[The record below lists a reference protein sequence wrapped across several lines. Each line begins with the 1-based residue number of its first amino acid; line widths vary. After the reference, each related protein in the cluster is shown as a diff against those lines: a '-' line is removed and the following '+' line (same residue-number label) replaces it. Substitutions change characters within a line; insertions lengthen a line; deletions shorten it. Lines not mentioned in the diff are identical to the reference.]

1 MRRIMKLNT
10 NPGRRALASAA
21 LVALMAASVGA
32 CSSSDPSGAAGAKS
46 DNLKITVVSGPLSDP
61 FFGAIKAGTAQAA
74 KDFGVKVDYTAAK
87 DLSNLAPDYARLGD
101 AAFAGHPDGV
111 VMSYF
116 LPDAQGPAV
125 KKMIAAGIPVTFM
138 NQGLDWETLGGLNY
152 VGEDPTVVGE
162 HIGQRFTD
170 SGKKDVICFN
180 HAAGIQVLQMR
191 CDGLKKVVEAAGGKF
206 TQINVP
212 SAQGSNPT
220 VLTSALSGA
229 LRKDPNID
237 AIFTLGSSAAEL
249 AAKVIDEQKSSVTLA
264 TCDLSTSVL
273 NLIKDG
279 KIAYAADQQPYLQG
293 YYAVQTLVQ
302 HLRLGVHPIGQ
313 IGTSPN
319 WVTKDNVA
327 ELLKINKEHSGVRG
341 AS

>member
-1 MRRIMKLNT
+1 MNLTAKSARRVVAAAT
-10 NPGRRALASAA
+10 LAV
-21 LVALMAASVGA
+21 LVAVFAA
-32 CSSSDPSGAAGAKS
+32 CSSDDSAGSSAKS
-46 DNLKITVVSGPLSDP
+46 DNLTITVVSGPLSDP

-74 KDFGVKVDYTAAK
+74 KDFGVQVDYTAAK
-87 DLSNLAPDYARLGD
+87 DLSNLGPDYARLSD
-101 AAFAGHPDGV
+101 AALAGQPDGV

-138 NQGLDWETLGGLNY
+138 NQGLDWEKLGGLNY
-152 VGEDPTVVGE
+152 IGEDPTVVGE
-162 HIGQRFTD
+162 QIGQRFTD
-170 SGKKDVICFN
+170 AGKKDVICFN
-180 HAAGIQVLQMR
+180 HAAGIQVVQMR
-191 CDGLKKVVEAAGGKF
+191 CDGLKQVVEAAGGTF

-212 SAQGSNPT
+212 AAQASNPT

-249 AAKVIDEQKSSVTLA
+249 AAKVIEEQKSSATLA
-264 TCDLSTSVL
+264 TCDISTNVL

-302 HLRLGVHPIGQ
+302 DLRLGVHPIGQ

-319 WVTKDNVA
+319 WVTKANVA
-327 ELLKINKEHSGVRG
+327 ELLKINKEHSGLRG